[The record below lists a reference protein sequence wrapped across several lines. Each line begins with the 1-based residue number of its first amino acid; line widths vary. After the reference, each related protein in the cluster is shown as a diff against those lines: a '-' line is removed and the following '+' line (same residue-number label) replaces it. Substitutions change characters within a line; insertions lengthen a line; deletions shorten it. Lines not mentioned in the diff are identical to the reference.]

1 MFGILRVVCVT
12 AGKYLGEKMEQ
23 TNRKVGSKGFTLIEV
38 VIVVIIVAILS
49 VFGVMNYARFI
60 ERMRI
65 AEADSVVG
73 SAILAQQRYFLKFN
87 RYTKYWH
94 RLDSAPGPVKEP
106 KENNN
111 NANGTENTIYYPRG
125 GVMEEE
131 LEPGFAIS
139 FETDAF
145 DDWFA
150 VARRIGRGGY
160 TYEIV
165 RPFKTTTPVC
175 VPDMDNE
182 KDVDICID
190 YMGLDEFDNLP
201 EDPREK

>member
-1 MFGILRVVCVT
+1 
-12 AGKYLGEKMEQ
+12 MEQ

-65 AEADSVVG
+65 AEADSVMG
-73 SAILAQQRYFLKFN
+73 LAVLSQQRYFLKFS
-87 RYTKYWH
+87 RYTKQWH
-94 RLDSAPGPVKEP
+94 KLDAPPPALKKPHED
-106 KENNN
+106 NNF
-111 NANGTENTIYYPRG
+111 ANGVENTVYYPRG
-125 GVMEEE
+125 GVTEAE

-145 DDWFA
+145 DDWFV
-150 VARRIGRGGY
+150 VARRVGRGGY

-165 RPFKTTTPVC
+165 RPFGDTTSVC
-175 VPDMDNE
+175 VPNMDNE

-190 YMGLDEFDNLP
+190 YMGLDEFDDMP